1 MRIAPVSAS
10 PVIAAQLLTGCAGPL
25 GPAFGMGPDG
35 DLAVGLL
42 VFLLLGG
49 LFYRSSRTKPDEE
62 CQGSSAAR
70 IVRER
75 FAQGEIT
82 REEYQHMMCDLS
94 APIERI
100 K

>member
-10 PVIAAQLLTGCAGPL
+10 PVIAVLLLTGCAGPL

-35 DLAVGLL
+35 DLAVGFL

-49 LFYRSSRTKPDEE
+49 LFYRLSRTKPDEE
-62 CQGSSAAR
+62 FQVSSEAR
-70 IVRER
+70 IVRDR
-75 FAQGEIT
+75 YARGEMT
-82 REEYQHMMCDLS
+82 REQYQQTIRDLS
-94 APIERI
+94 TPMERI